1 MEWLGTGFVLNIGAM
16 RLRVRIA
23 LEDIPLES
31 GRHGKAPTALRE
43 EREYDGPRRRTYRV
57 HTR

>member
-23 LEDIPLES
+23 LEDIPHECV
-31 GRHGKAPTALRE
+31 RHGKAPTASRE
-43 EREYDGPRRRTYRV
+43 EREYDGPSRRATRI